1 MVGVV
6 GILHCSVWPVQTI
19 NFPGTGGGGEGGM
32 GNFGEFERKRNWQ
45 YASGVNPF

>member
-19 NFPGTGGGGEGGM
+19 NFPGTGGGGGGRGGWGIS
-32 GNFGEFERKRNWQ
+32 GNLKGSEIGSMHQ
-45 YASGVNPF
+45 G